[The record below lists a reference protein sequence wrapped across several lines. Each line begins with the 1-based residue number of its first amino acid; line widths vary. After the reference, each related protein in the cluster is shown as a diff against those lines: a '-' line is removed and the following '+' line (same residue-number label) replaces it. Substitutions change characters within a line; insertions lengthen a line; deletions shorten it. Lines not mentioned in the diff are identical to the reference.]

1 MPGST
6 QTMVSEGGNN
16 LTTVIVQTVC
26 AAIERKD
33 TDYGPLTGLL
43 RVEEAKSIKWTSNPG
58 VIIELLL
65 HSMGCD
71 FLTDGKT
78 LWRRSTPDV
87 KLKFAPRQIHGGLLP
102 HERPHS
108 RHSPRSI

>member
-1 MPGST
+1 MPVWQRWPSEWRTRRSRSPVSSLMPGST

-43 RVEEAKSIKWTSNPG
+43 RVEEAKSI
-58 VIIELLL
+58 
-65 HSMGCD
+65 
-71 FLTDGKT
+71 
-78 LWRRSTPDV
+78 
-87 KLKFAPRQIHGGLLP
+87 
-102 HERPHS
+102 
-108 RHSPRSI
+108 